1 MCAAVLPTA
10 VVLNHV
16 VLGWDCTEAV
26 YCQRNVNAEERNRQ
40 QCSTE
45 GRLLCTRSL
54 PSPLVFGCPPLMHA
68 QFQLALYPQA
78 WMDIPC
84 HCGSYK
90 GLCVCV
96 CVCVCTA
103 SYQASFEPGSQGTV
117 PTGTLEAHKQNLRR
131 ACLSKITWSEDESMF
146 ASYHELD
153 AVRH

>member
-1 MCAAVLPTA
+1 MFNRGKASVCTFSTLSFGLWMSPPYACSVLTCI
-10 VVLNHV
+10 VSTSLDGYT
-16 VLGWDCTEAV
+16 LSLWFL
-26 YCQRNVNAEERNRQ
+26 QR
-40 QCSTE
+40 S
-45 GRLLCTRSL
+45 
-54 PSPLVFGCPPLMHA
+54 
-68 QFQLALYPQA
+68 
-78 WMDIPC
+78 
-84 HCGSYK
+84 
-90 GLCVCV
+90 VCL

>member
-1 MCAAVLPTA
+1 MLRRGTDSNVQQREGFCVHVLYPLLWSLDVPPLCMLSSNLHCIHKPGWIYPVI
-10 VVLNHV
+10 VVLTKV
-16 VLGWDCTEAV
+16 C
-26 YCQRNVNAEERNRQ
+26 
-40 QCSTE
+40 
-45 GRLLCTRSL
+45 
-54 PSPLVFGCPPLMHA
+54 VF
-68 QFQLALYPQA
+68 
-78 WMDIPC
+78 
-84 HCGSYK
+84 
-90 GLCVCV
+90 V